1 MICKTPA
8 MIQGPVGFLKNLK
21 KLGFKTFSDYWDE
34 SYDEDGQILG
44 TQRIL
49 DNVSRLSKLTGQELH
64 SMYIDMLPILN
75 HNYNTMMEMDSKS
88 FDIFK

>member
-1 MICKTPA
+1 
-8 MIQGPVGFLKNLK
+8 LKNLK